1 MNVILKEPKEKDSSA
16 GLSISTMPR
25 LNPTLPISRSE
36 LLPLVNKVL
45 SALGFSDRECE
56 LSLVGDREIAALNEK
71 FLGCVGPTNV
81 LSFPEQDSAAPQK
94 LGLVVLS
101 VDALTREARLYGQEP
116 RAYLVR
122 LLCHGFLHLAGFGHG
137 LEMDEI
143 TDAVV
148 DYVHAC

>member
-36 LLPLVNKVL
+36 LLPLVQEVL
-45 SALGFSDRECE
+45 SALDLSDREFE
-56 LSLVGDREIAALNEK
+56 LNLVGDEEIAGLNKK
-71 FLGCVGPTNV
+71 FLGRVGPTNV

-101 VDALTREARLYGQEP
+101 VDALTREARLYGQQP

-122 LLCHGFLHLAGFGHG
+122 LLCHGLLHLAGLGHG
-137 LEMDEI
+137 PEMDER

-148 DYVHAC
+148 NAV